1 VTRLPVKGARWTR
14 PEGTTLRVVLVRHGE
29 PEASA
34 RGLCYGRLDVDLSPQ
49 GRRQMRRVA
58 RLLSNAPL
66 AAVYCSPR
74 RRARESGQI
83 VAAPHG
89 LVPRP
94 ENRFRE
100 INFGSLEGLTYDQAA
115 ERFPEVYKAWMER
128 PTKVEFPGGESLSTM
143 RVRVVAAAGD
153 LMRRHRGQTIAIV
166 SHGGV
171 GRILLA
177 EALSLDSRH
186 LFRMEQSY
194 GAVSVI
200 DYYGEAPLVRLFNG
214 VPTRDLGLRC

>member
-1 VTRLPVKGARWTR
+1 MTGLAHEVAQWTR

-34 RGLCYGRLDVDLSPQ
+34 RGRCYGTLDVDLSPR

-58 RLLSNAPL
+58 RLLERAPL

-74 RRARESGQI
+74 TRAWEGART

-89 LVPRP
+89 LAPRP
-94 ENRFRE
+94 EDRFRE
-100 INFGSLEGLTYDQAA
+100 IDFGRLEGLTYDQAA
-115 ERFPEVYKAWMER
+115 ERFPEIYKAWMER
-128 PTKVEFPGGESLSTM
+128 PTEVEFPGGESLSTM
-143 RVRVVAAAGD
+143 RLRVVAAASE
-153 LMRRHRGQTIAIV
+153 LMGRHRGHTIAVV

-177 EALSLDSRH
+177 EALSLDARH

-194 GAVSVI
+194 GSVSVI
-200 DYYGEAPLVRLFNG
+200 DYFGHAPLVRLLNA

>member
-1 VTRLPVKGARWTR
+1 MTGLALEVARWTR

-34 RGLCYGRLDVDLSPQ
+34 RGRCYGSLDVDLSVR

-58 RLLSNAPL
+58 RLLERAPL

-74 RRARESGQI
+74 RRAREGARI
-83 VAAPHG
+83 VAEPHG
-89 LVPRP
+89 LAPRP
-94 ENRFRE
+94 EDRLRE
-100 INFGSLEGLTYDQAA
+100 IDFGSLEGLTYDQAA
-115 ERFPEVYKAWMER
+115 ERFPEVYKTWMER
-128 PTKVEFPGGESLSTM
+128 PTEVEFPGGESLSRM
-143 RVRVVAAAGD
+143 RLRVVGAASELRG
-153 LMRRHRGQTIAIV
+153 RHQGHTIAVV

-177 EALSLDSRH
+177 EALSLDVRN

-200 DYYGEAPLVRLFNG
+200 DYYGDAPLVRVLNA
-214 VPTRDLGLRC
+214 VPARDLGLRC